1 LILGLGLGARW
12 STEGEGEGED
22 EGVISDSGSSVN
34 RVGAK
39 YSGVQ
44 PPLPLLDE
52 PRGITRGESNVD
64 ALAVEAEDGP
74 DLPSKSDSV
83 LRGRGPS
90 SALALLL
97 DRRAS
102 ERVPAAPIAFHPV
115 GSSIGSHVLSAS
127 RISTA
132 RIWCGRSRARL
143 DVSTSLSSAE
153 DHGRVEK
160 LTRRTVRDPAPRN
173 HR

>member
-1 LILGLGLGARW
+1 VVCTRTRW
-12 STEGEGEGED
+12 MYYYCYYK
-22 EGVISDSGSSVN
+22 
-34 RVGAK
+34 A
-39 YSGVQ
+39 
-44 PPLPLLDE
+44 LPFLDE
-52 PRGITRGESNVD
+52 PRGTTGGESNVD
-64 ALAVEAEDGP
+64 ALAVEDGP

-127 RISTA
+127 RISMGA
-132 RIWCGRSRARL
+132 G
-143 DVSTSLSSAE
+143 
-153 DHGRVEK
+153 DHGQG
-160 LTRRTVRDPAPRN
+160 
-173 HR
+173 